1 MQHYSPVIICILLFV
16 YFCTLCFRAFGDK
29 SNPPSLP
36 DAEGDGEA
44 VEEEEREVDEGDEQ
58 TQEPSPDSET
68 TTEQACSV
76 IEQLSVTEPGDD
88 TIGKSQNPEEE
99 EEAEQDSPKMT
110 QGIAIS
116 LPSAC
121 FYVLI
126 HHHLQNTWSTYC
138 QGVIGQEVS

>member
-1 MQHYSPVIICILLFV
+1 M
-16 YFCTLCFRAFGDK
+16 
-29 SNPPSLP
+29 P

-76 IEQLSVTEPGDD
+76 IEQLSLTKPGDD

-99 EEAEQDSPKMT
+99 EEAEQDSLKMT
-110 QGIAIS
+110 QGIAIG
-116 LPSAC
+116 A
-121 FYVLI
+121 
-126 HHHLQNTWSTYC
+126 STTF
-138 QGVIGQEVS
+138 

>member
-1 MQHYSPVIICILLFV
+1 MSIFV
-16 YFCTLCFRAFGDK
+16 HFRAFGDK

-44 VEEEEREVDEGDEQ
+44 DEEEEREVYDGDQQ
-58 TQEPSPDSET
+58 TDEPSPDGEA

-76 IEQLSVTEPGDD
+76 IEELSVTEPEDD

-110 QGIAIS
+110 QGIAS
-116 LPSAC
+116 CA
-121 FYVLI
+121 
-126 HHHLQNTWSTYC
+126 STY
-138 QGVIGQEVS
+138 

>member
-16 YFCTLCFRAFGDK
+16 YFFTLCFRAFGDK

-76 IEQLSVTEPGDD
+76 IEQLSLTEPGDD

-99 EEAEQDSPKMT
+99 EEAEQDSLKMT
-110 QGIAIS
+110 QGIAIG
-116 LPSAC
+116 A
-121 FYVLI
+121 
-126 HHHLQNTWSTYC
+126 STTF
-138 QGVIGQEVS
+138 QFATIFKTLWG